1 MRMLNWRVDG
11 STAHRQE
18 HRRLTSTCW
27 THEHRPPQ
35 VMSPVRP
42 PHTSQP
48 ETHST
53 TLGTGTS
60 IRVSHELHRSSVTF
74 PLSSSAEQ
82 YTTTTT
88 TTTTHVSAT
97 KFQNRHAGDHPV
109 NIVGRSN
116 ILIALEMEKGKEIH
130 LGRGRSKVKWG
141 RDPEDTKN
149 GQNEGKFILY
159 GTISPGEEVLVSD

>member
-1 MRMLNWRVDG
+1 
-11 STAHRQE
+11 
-18 HRRLTSTCW
+18 
-27 THEHRPPQ
+27 
-35 VMSPVRP
+35 MSPVRP

-48 ETHST
+48 EVHST

-60 IRVSHELHRSSVTF
+60 IRVSHELNRSSVTF
-74 PLSSSAEQ
+74 PLPSSVEQ
-82 YTTTTT
+82 Y
-88 TTTTHVSAT
+88 TTTHVSAT

-116 ILIALEMEKGKEIH
+116 ILIAPEMEKGKEIDF
-130 LGRGRSKVKWG
+130 GRDGSKVKWG

-159 GTISPGEEVLVSD
+159 RTISPSEGVLVSDWDVRTPFDAEWRVTSQVLVLI